1 MRTFEDVARA
11 ILSDAVT
18 SLYICQHS
26 DHDPHRMEASRI
38 RARANIRTVAH
49 MLGLDDRREDFRK
62 AEDVMWAVIRERVA
76 TLPDRGWL
84 TGDIKERDAARW
96 AIACEALRQA
106 TAKLK
111 GLNLGATVV
120 REAA

>member
-18 SLYICQHS
+18 SMYVHTYS
-26 DHDPHRMEASRI
+26 KDED
-38 RARANIRTVAH
+38 RAYGSSVRVHTNLRNVAH

-62 AEDVMWAVIRERVA
+62 ATETMWTVVRERVA

-84 TGDIKERDAARW
+84 TGDEKERDAARW

-106 TAKLK
+106 TVKLK
-111 GLNLGATVV
+111 GLNLGAAVV
-120 REAA
+120 RGAA